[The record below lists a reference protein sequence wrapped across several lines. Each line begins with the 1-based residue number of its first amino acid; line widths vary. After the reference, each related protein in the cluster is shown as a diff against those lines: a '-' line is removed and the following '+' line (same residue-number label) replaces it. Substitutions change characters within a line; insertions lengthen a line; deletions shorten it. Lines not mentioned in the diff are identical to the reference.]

1 MKLSDL
7 IKKLEKA
14 VAKYGDMPVGIYPKS
29 DARDID
35 FCEEL
40 YEIGA
45 FRVINEKA
53 LTLPGVSVDE
63 EENDVDE
70 EENERHK
77 SADSVDSNY
86 FAAIFYED

>member
-7 IKKLEKA
+7 MKKLEKA

-45 FRVINEKA
+45 FRVIDEKA
-53 LTLPGVSVDE
+53 PTLPGVS
-63 EENDVDE
+63 VDE